1 MTIYERSRNL
11 QKNEVFVLY
20 GINSGKYGKGY
31 VKMSP
36 AEHNKI
42 FNSILLRSKITKC
55 TQNKQDATA
64 GK

>member
-1 MTIYERSRNL
+1 L